1 MLSTQ
6 LTKSLTEITHSY
18 DIELAVQ
25 KIFKEYLEL
34 KVNSLS
40 GKISEFEKKY
50 KMTFEQYEK
59 HLRKKT
65 NHSFKE
71 EQTYNEWDEAV
82 TLYENYQKIKKQW
95 K

>member
-34 KVNSLS
+34 KLNSLS

-59 HLRKKT
+59 HLQKNSIILWKK
-65 NHSFKE
+65 N
-71 EQTYNEWDEAV
+71 
-82 TLYENYQKIKKQW
+82 KIIMSGMKQ
-95 K
+95 